1 VKDTADRFAIVA
13 LGALIFWFCQDIIF
27 TEQVPFFRDL
37 GPYFYP
43 LRFSL
48 YEDFRSGELPL
59 WNRHMAMGFPLLA
72 DFQSG
77 IFYPPHLL
85 FRLLPFFSAC
95 RALFVLHFLIAGA
108 GTYKLCREWKYPAYL
123 SLIGAL
129 LFTLG
134 GTIVSLSNLLNHFQS
149 AVWLPWVILLW
160 ERVLCRLSWA
170 RFLAFIVIL
179 TLQCLAGSPEIFAM
193 SIVLV
198 LFDGLRVK
206 ASLPSISYVRLFSIL
221 GGAGL
226 IFMLL
231 AMAQLLPSAELY
243 SQSRRQEPLPAQ
255 EALNWS
261 LNPVSLLNLLF
272 LDKEIDATIG
282 IGTRYFFRQAPSFL
296 ISYYLGAITVF
307 GTCIG
312 FLVGSVRERV
322 VLSGAMIFSLL
333 MALGKHTPV
342 YPFLFHHLPILNAL
356 RFPEKFFFIT
366 YALIFYASMRGMQA
380 WLCDWGQSVRKSAVA
395 LALICVASAGSYI
408 VLRFNVDVVADFIA
422 HQTALKSIALVDAN
436 QIVDL
441 VANLER
447 QLILFLAFFLLLAL
461 ARAKIIRQSLSSV
474 LLVAAVFVDLT
485 WAHRDYLFP
494 LAPDFIREDQHI
506 LTRPESELHR
516 VFYYPATRNIHP
528 DSVYAIGKP
537 NYKEATALVFQNL
550 LPNAGLLYGIDYMQE
565 VDALSRQPYTDF
577 VVFANQLDLPR
588 RLQLLRALNVK
599 YLVAFQPMTAEGL
612 TLISSFS
619 QYFSWLYRLDRA
631 VPRVYV
637 VNKVY
642 VETFTAKILRRL
654 ATDGFDPRTEVILD
668 QTPSIQPQGALQ
680 ASAKIARYENA
691 RVTIRASLDASG
703 ILVLADS
710 FYPGWN
716 AYVDGKREGILRA
729 NLFFRAVALPG
740 GEHTVEFRY
749 EPISFKIGL
758 VISLT
763 TIFALIVTTVICVL
777 RKQGK
782 GLYPGFLKSQTYT
795 SGTPATV
802 TDR

>member
-1 VKDTADRFAIVA
+1 MRADQTTVNNTADRSALVL
-13 LGALIFWFCQDIIF
+13 LGAMIIWFCQDIVF
-27 TEQVPFFRDL
+27 TEQAPFYRDL
-37 GPYFYP
+37 STYFYP
-43 LRFSL
+43 MRFSM

-59 WNRHMAMGFPLLA
+59 WNRHAAMGFPLLA

-85 FRLLPFFSAC
+85 FLLLPFFSAC
-95 RALFVLHFLIAGA
+95 RTLFVLHFLISGA

-160 ERVLCRLSWA
+160 ERVLRRLSWA
-170 RFLAFIVIL
+170 RFLSFTLIL

-193 SIVLV
+193 SMVLV
-198 LFDGLRVK
+198 VVDGLRVK
-206 ASLPSISYVRLFSIL
+206 STLPNVSYVRLFSIL
-221 GGAGL
+221 AIAGL
-226 IFMLL
+226 VFMVL

-261 LNPVSLLNLLF
+261 LNPLSLLNLFF
-272 LDKEIDATIG
+272 LDKEVDATIST
-282 IGTRYFFRQAPSFL
+282 GTRQFFQRAPSL
-296 ISYYLGAITVF
+296 LLSYYVGGIAFFGA
-307 GTCIG
+307 CIG
-312 FLVGSVRERV
+312 FLVGSVRERI

-333 MALGKHTPV
+333 VALGKHTPV
-342 YPFLFHHLPILNAL
+342 YPFLFHYLPFLNAL

-366 YALIFYASMRGMQA
+366 YALIFYASMRGLQA
-380 WLCDWGQSVRKSAVA
+380 WLCDWGQRVRKSVVA
-395 LALICVASAGSYI
+395 LAVILVAWAGAYI
-408 VLRFNVDVVADFIA
+408 LLRFNVDVLANFIA
-422 HQTALKSIALVDAN
+422 QQTALKSIALVDPN
-436 QIVDL
+436 QVVDL

-447 QLILFLAFFLLLAL
+447 QLVLLSAFFLLLIL
-461 ARAKIIRQSLSSV
+461 ARKKVIRESLCSV

-516 VFYYPATRNIHP
+516 VFYYPSGRHIHP
-528 DSVYAIGKP
+528 DSVSIKGKP
-537 NYKEATALVFQNL
+537 SYKEATALMFQNL

-565 VDALSRQPYTDF
+565 IDALGRQPYTDF
-577 VVFANQLDLPR
+577 VVFADQLDLPR

-599 YLVAFQPMTAEGL
+599 YVVAFQPLTAEGL
-612 TLISSFS
+612 ILVSSFP
-619 QYFSWLYRLDRA
+619 QYFSWLYKLDRA

-637 VNKVY
+637 VNEVY
-642 VETFTAKILRRL
+642 VETFTARILRRL
-654 ATDGFDPRTEVILD
+654 STDGFDPKTEVILD
-668 QTPSIQPQGALQ
+668 QTPSIQPQRAFQ
-680 ASAKIARYENA
+680 ASAKIARYENT

-716 AYVDGKREGILRA
+716 AYVDGKKERILRA

-749 EPISFKIGL
+749 EPMSFKIGL
-758 VISLT
+758 MISVT
-763 TIFALIVTTVICVL
+763 TIFALIVTSVICVL
-777 RKQGK
+777 RKRK
-782 GLYPGFLKSQTYT
+782 VKAPIPVS
-795 SGTPATV
+795 
-802 TDR
+802 